1 MATSNNPNGTSSVAV
16 NFLPNFYKTDANKK
30 FLQATVDQI
39 VQPGAVKKINGFIGR
54 KTAKAAVGDDV
65 YIDAPTDQRQDY
77 QLEPSFTVKDALG
90 NPTFFKDYQDYIN
103 QLSVFGA
110 DTRNHSRLNK
120 QEFYS
125 WDFFCKLLNV
135 IDL

>member
-1 MATSNNPNGTSSVAV
+1 MAVSNNPNGTNAVAV
-16 NFLPNFYKTDANKK
+16 NLLPNFYKTDANKK

-54 KTAKAAVGDDV
+54 TTAKAAMKDDV
-65 YIDAPTDQRQDY
+65 YIDAPTAQRQNY
-77 QLEPSFTVKDALG
+77 QLEPSFTVKDPLG

-103 QLSVFGA
+103 QIGVFGGNTA
-110 DTRNHSRLNK
+110 NHARLNS

-125 WDFFCKLLNV
+125 WEIGRAHV
-135 IDL
+135 